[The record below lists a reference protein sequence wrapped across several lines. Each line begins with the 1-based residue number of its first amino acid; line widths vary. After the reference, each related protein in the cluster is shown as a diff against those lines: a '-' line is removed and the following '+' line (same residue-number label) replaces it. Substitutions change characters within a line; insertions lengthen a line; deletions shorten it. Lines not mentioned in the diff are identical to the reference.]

1 MEPVV
6 GNIVGFGE
14 VTMEVDS
21 NIKANEYMVT
31 DMYKLYTVNKDKL
44 IKFNSCG
51 SFLKKLNTWTTWLY
65 CNIEVEHIHEEQ
77 C

>member
-21 NIKANEYMVT
+21 SEEQNRYMIT
-31 DMYKLYTVNKDKL
+31 HTHFHSLCMYVY
-44 IKFNSCG
+44 
-51 SFLKKLNTWTTWLY
+51 TWTNETKFDKF
-65 CNIEVEHIHEEQ
+65 
-77 C
+77 